1 MERIRMRTG
10 KDGARNRDKDK
21 NEDKF
26 RDKNF
31 ERVKIDQVYLK
42 EKNKNRHT

>member
-1 MERIRMRTG
+1 MGLGTGIRIRM
-10 KDGARNRDKDK
+10 K
-21 NEDKF
+21 DKF

-31 ERVKIDQVYLK
+31 ERIKIDQVYLK